1 MKTFLDRFRRKGKG
15 DELSEGVHDLFAET
29 SGGATETK
37 TGAAVTENGVGTH
50 AKPTGI
56 TLTPVPTRPSE
67 DHVRLELGDF
77 LHRIPQNLLRP
88 GPHNVSTELLFNINE
103 LSLLIA
109 NGQTTI
115 NLAEIHRRVPD
126 VFKSEVKVE
135 DRVEIRFPWQKLM
148 HLVKSPAEDPSNAS
162 GITPAAAEALAQK
175 IRSRRPARNTPPI
188 SGSPTTKTPP
198 APPTPAFREPTPE
211 ENAPTEKPGKAN
223 SQQLSWFTKPGAE
236 EPPDALTTP
245 ALPAPVSA
253 ELLAADR
260 EAIAEERDRAVA
272 ELNRTKSDL
281 ASKISQIEEHKQL
294 GSQQAQKTAASIAQR
309 DALQQEVT
317 AKDAQLASLS
327 LEIAALKNSG
337 TEVSGATRQG
347 RDTLLADLA
356 NFRKELAEKNEQIE
370 FHQSMGTKSAE
381 DAAEL
386 AADRDARQSE
396 VAAKTSELEALRGE
410 LQEIRKGGG
419 EKFAA
424 VAEERDSIRAELA
437 RAREELAAKISEVET
452 QKSLADKAA
461 EEFIAA
467 ASERDALQ
475 LALAEKS
482 GHFESLPSEL
492 VSHKKGGTGKVSA
505 IEHERNS
512 LLQKKTKLTEQLAQ
526 ATAGL
531 AAKQKAVVESDL
543 SRKENQR
550 QLEELQKRIAAFES
564 GQRATAQELTR
575 ERETRIKAERSL
587 AAAERARQEA
597 SALIESMRSETK
609 RESDSVTRKR
619 ESEFA
624 RAQKDL
630 QGRIEALTEANKK
643 ALAERD
649 ERTQEIETVRNEAA
663 AAIESIKASVNAE
676 AAQGAPWETRAIA
689 GFEEDIAKYR
699 DRIKALLGERDAAA
713 TTAAAQIEELTHA
726 RDTAALELEKANSAI
741 AKSTSDQAG
750 TIEELRAK
758 AATIEQEKVAIIE
771 DLDQT
776 RKALA
781 ERAELEKSG
790 DSALA
795 DTRRQVAERQQS
807 LDAAASER
815 ADFDKKLEVAASERA
830 ELLASQQSASSET
843 AEKLQAQEKLA
854 GDLRSEIAELK
865 ASIDTTA
872 ADRAGL
878 KQQIDDANARLEQ
891 AKTDYEKQVSE
902 LHTAHESQLESHRAS
917 SGDLAKTVAEH
928 TALVAS
934 LHQQIEESKSA
945 HAHLTGEHGKAHQDL
960 EAAMLLLDQARA
972 DHEAKVASLQAGHTE
987 ALSKHQSAS
996 EELSRIAKEHEQAV
1010 ESFRGEIAGLH
1021 DATKGHESARAQ
1033 LQKDLEAAMA
1043 LLDQARSEHDA
1054 QVAKLQAGHEETL
1067 SKEQAAAEELV
1078 RSVKDQEQAV
1088 AALRGEV
1095 AELQKSAKENES
1107 EGAQLQKKLDAAK
1120 AEAKKTKADFEKQ
1133 LVAARAGYSELHAAH
1148 QVATND
1154 FSAALLAHEGTVA
1167 TLKNEI
1173 QQHLT
1178 VSAADLEKTK
1188 AEHDQQLSAAR
1199 TEQAEVTSKLRA
1211 ATDDFAKA
1219 KTEHASALAALQD
1232 ALSNT
1237 KAGATG
1243 QLESARAAHDELR
1256 AQIAEQER
1264 AFNET
1269 KKELE
1274 NRVADAERATAE
1286 IADRAQSLDTIVRN
1300 RDNALAERDA
1310 DIARLKE
1317 EHETALVA
1325 RGHEHAAGLES
1336 LTAEKD
1342 RQHAALTVE
1351 RAKVVAGLSRER
1363 DDFAAKLADLEQSLT
1378 AQITSLT
1385 EARDEAIRESAAL
1398 AQRLAAFAVES
1409 DGKFA
1414 DLQRLHQEAVSERQ
1428 TLTSQLDAAREEHKA
1443 QSGVFARE
1451 FKGVVKQRDDV
1462 TNALG
1467 TARAD
1472 LAEKS
1477 DALARERANL
1487 AEVESDI
1494 AARFEREVTRM
1505 RRERDVLVRQR
1516 DELHGRISKMVE
1528 EQREMLEEFN
1538 AQTARRSPQPTDV
1551 VQKPH
1556 TERKRTAKESNVIEI
1571 TAADIVPH
1579 HEPDR
1584 GINLPRVRPVLIRPP
1599 NVRIL

>member
-56 TLTPVPTRPSE
+56 TLTPVPARPSE

-198 APPTPAFREPTPE
+198 APPTPAFREPAPE

-327 LEIAALKNSG
+327 VEIAALKNSG

-347 RDTLLADLA
+347 RDTLLGDLA

-482 GHFESLPSEL
+482 GHFESLSSEL

-609 RESDSVTRKR
+609 RESDSATRKR

-649 ERTQEIETVRNEAA
+649 ERTQEIEKVRNEAA
-663 AAIESIKASVNAE
+663 AAVESIKASVNAE

-713 TTAAAQIEELTHA
+713 TTATAQIEELTHA

-781 ERAELEKSG
+781 ERTELEKSG

-795 DTRRQVAERQQS
+795 DTRRQVAELQQS

-815 ADFDKKLEVAASERA
+815 ADFHKKLEVAASERA

-843 AEKLQAQEKLA
+843 AEKLQAQEKMV
-854 GDLRSEIAELK
+854 GDLRSEIAELQ

-878 KQQIDDANARLEQ
+878 KQQIDES
-891 AKTDYEKQVSE
+891 K
-902 LHTAHESQLESHRAS
+902 TAHANLIS
-917 SGDLAKTVAEH
+917 
-928 TALVAS
+928 
-934 LHQQIEESKSA
+934 
-945 HAHLTGEHGKAHQDL
+945 EHG
-960 EAAMLLLDQARA
+960 
-972 DHEAKVASLQAGHTE
+972 
-987 ALSKHQSAS
+987 
-996 EELSRIAKEHEQAV
+996 
-1010 ESFRGEIAGLH
+1010 
-1021 DATKGHESARAQ
+1021 
-1033 LQKDLEAAMA
+1033 KDLEAAIA
-1043 LLDQARSEHDA
+1043 RLDQARSEHDA
-1054 QVAKLQAGHEETL
+1054 QVAKLQAGHEETI
-1067 SKEQAAAEELV
+1067 SKHQSESEEPG

-1088 AALRGEV
+1088 AALCGEV
-1095 AELQKSAKENES
+1095 AELQKAAKENEG
-1107 EGAQLQKKLDAAK
+1107 ERAQLQKKLDAAK
-1120 AEAKKTKADFEKQ
+1120 AED
-1133 LVAARAGYSELHAAH
+1133 SELHAAH

-1154 FSAALLAHEGTVA
+1154 FSAALLAHEGTIA
-1167 TLKNEI
+1167 TLKDER
-1173 QQHLT
+1173 QQHLAA
-1178 VSAADLEKTK
+1178 SAADLDKTK
-1188 AEHDQQLSAAR
+1188 SEHDQQLSAAR
-1199 TEQAEVTSKLRA
+1199 TEHAEVASKLRA

-1232 ALSNT
+1232 ALSNA
-1237 KAGATG
+1237 KADAAGRF
-1243 QLESARAAHDELR
+1243 ESAGTAHDERR

-1264 AFNET
+1264 AFHET

-1274 NRVADAERATAE
+1274 NRIADAERATAE

-1310 DIARLKE
+1310 DIERLKE
-1317 EHETALVA
+1317 EHEAALVA
-1325 RGHEHAAGLES
+1325 RGHEHAAGLDS

-1351 RAKVVAGLSRER
+1351 RAKAMAGLSRER
-1363 DDFAAKLADLEQSLT
+1363 EDFAAKLADLEQSLT
-1378 AQITSLT
+1378 AQITPLT

-1409 DGKFA
+1409 DRKFD

-1428 TLTSQLDAAREEHKA
+1428 TLTSRLDAAREEHKA

-1472 LAEKS
+1472 LAEKTA
-1477 DALARERANL
+1477 ALAREKTNL
-1487 AEVESDI
+1487 AKVESDI

-1505 RRERDVLVRQR
+1505 RRDRDVLVRQR

-1528 EQREMLEEFN
+1528 EQREMLEELN

>member
-56 TLTPVPTRPSE
+56 TLTPVPARPSE

-198 APPTPAFREPTPE
+198 APPTPAFREPAPE

-281 ASKISQIEEHKQL
+281 ASKISQIEQHKQL

-327 LEIAALKNSG
+327 VEIAALKNRG

-347 RDTLLADLA
+347 RDTLLGDLA

-482 GHFESLPSEL
+482 GHFESLSSEL

-543 SRKENQR
+543 SRKESQR

-676 AAQGAPWETRAIA
+676 AAKGAPWETRAIA

-795 DTRRQVAERQQS
+795 DTRRQVAELQQS

-815 ADFDKKLEVAASERA
+815 ADFDKKLEVAARERA

-843 AEKLQAQEKLA
+843 AEKLQAQKKLA
-854 GDLRSEIAELK
+854 DDLRSENAELQ

-878 KQQIDDANARLEQ
+878 HQQIDES
-891 AKTDYEKQVSE
+891 K
-902 LHTAHESQLESHRAS
+902 TAHANLIS
-917 SGDLAKTVAEH
+917 
-928 TALVAS
+928 
-934 LHQQIEESKSA
+934 
-945 HAHLTGEHGKAHQDL
+945 EHG
-960 EAAMLLLDQARA
+960 
-972 DHEAKVASLQAGHTE
+972 
-987 ALSKHQSAS
+987 
-996 EELSRIAKEHEQAV
+996 
-1010 ESFRGEIAGLH
+1010 
-1021 DATKGHESARAQ
+1021 
-1033 LQKDLEAAMA
+1033 KDLEAAMVR
-1043 LLDQARSEHDA
+1043 LDQARSEHDA
-1054 QVAKLQAGHEETL
+1054 QVAKLRAGHEETI
-1067 SKEQAAAEELV
+1067 SKHQSESEEPG

-1088 AALRGEV
+1088 AALCGEV
-1095 AELQKSAKENES
+1095 AELQKAAKENEG
-1107 EGAQLQKKLDAAK
+1107 ERAQLQKKLDAAK
-1120 AEAKKTKADFEKQ
+1120 AED
-1133 LVAARAGYSELHAAH
+1133 SELHAAH

-1154 FSAALLAHEGTVA
+1154 FSVALLAHEGTIA
-1167 TLKNEI
+1167 TLKDER

-1178 VSAADLEKTK
+1178 ASAADLDKTK
-1188 AEHDQQLSAAR
+1188 SEHDQQLSAAR
-1199 TEQAEVTSKLRA
+1199 TEHAEVASKLRA

-1232 ALSNT
+1232 ALSNAQADA
-1237 KAGATG
+1237 AGRF
-1243 QLESARAAHDELR
+1243 ESDHTAHDERR

-1274 NRVADAERATAE
+1274 NRIADAERATAE

-1310 DIARLKE
+1310 ERDADIERLKE
-1317 EHETALVA
+1317 EHEAALVA
-1325 RGHEHAAGLES
+1325 RGHEHAAGLDS

-1351 RAKVVAGLSRER
+1351 RAKAMAGLSRER
-1363 DDFAAKLADLEQSLT
+1363 EDFAAKLADLEQSLT

-1385 EARDEAIRESAAL
+1385 EARDESIRESAAL

-1409 DGKFA
+1409 DRKFD

-1428 TLTSQLDAAREEHKA
+1428 TLTSRLDAAREEHKA

-1472 LAEKS
+1472 LAEKTA
-1477 DALARERANL
+1477 ALAREKTNL
-1487 AEVESDI
+1487 AKVESDI

-1505 RRERDVLVRQR
+1505 RRDRDVLVRQR

-1528 EQREMLEEFN
+1528 EQREMLEELN

>member
-56 TLTPVPTRPSE
+56 TLTPVPARPSE

-198 APPTPAFREPTPE
+198 APPTPAFREPAPE

-327 LEIAALKNSG
+327 VEIAALKNRG

-347 RDTLLADLA
+347 RDTLLGDLA

-482 GHFESLPSEL
+482 GHFESLSSEL

-676 AAQGAPWETRAIA
+676 AAKGAPWETRAIA

-795 DTRRQVAERQQS
+795 DTRRQVAELQQS

-830 ELLASQQSASSET
+830 ELLASQQSSSSET
-843 AEKLQAQEKLA
+843 AEKLQAQEKLV

-878 KQQIDDANARLEQ
+878 KQQIDDANAQLEQ

-917 SGDLAKTVAEH
+917 SGDLAKTIAEH
-928 TALVAS
+928 TALVAG
-934 LHQQIEESKSA
+934 LHQQIDESKTA
-945 HAHLTGEHGKAHQDL
+945 HANLISEHG
-960 EAAMLLLDQARA
+960 
-972 DHEAKVASLQAGHTE
+972 
-987 ALSKHQSAS
+987 
-996 EELSRIAKEHEQAV
+996 
-1010 ESFRGEIAGLH
+1010 
-1021 DATKGHESARAQ
+1021 
-1033 LQKDLEAAMA
+1033 KDLEAAMA
-1043 LLDQARSEHDA
+1043 RLDQARSEHDA
-1054 QVAKLQAGHEETL
+1054 QVAKLQAGHEETI
-1067 SKEQAAAEELV
+1067 SKHQSESEEPE

-1088 AALRGEV
+1088 AALCGEV
-1095 AELQKSAKENES
+1095 AELQKAAKENEG
-1107 EGAQLQKKLDAAK
+1107 ERAQLQKKLDAAK
-1120 AEAKKTKADFEKQ
+1120 AED
-1133 LVAARAGYSELHAAH
+1133 SELHAAH

-1154 FSAALLAHEGTVA
+1154 FSTALLAHEGTIA
-1167 TLKNEI
+1167 TLKDER
-1173 QQHLT
+1173 QQHLAA
-1178 VSAADLEKTK
+1178 SAADLDKTK
-1188 AEHDQQLSAAR
+1188 SEHDQQLSAAR
-1199 TEQAEVTSKLRA
+1199 TEHAEVTSELRA

-1232 ALSNT
+1232 ALSNAQADA
-1237 KAGATG
+1237 AGRF
-1243 QLESARAAHDELR
+1243 ESDRTAHDERR

-1264 AFNET
+1264 AFHET

-1274 NRVADAERATAE
+1274 NRIADAERATAE

-1310 DIARLKE
+1310 DIERLKE
-1317 EHETALVA
+1317 EHEAALVA
-1325 RGHEHAAGLES
+1325 RGHEHAAGLDS

-1351 RAKVVAGLSRER
+1351 RAKAMAGLSRER
-1363 DDFAAKLADLEQSLT
+1363 EDFAAKLADLEQSLT
-1378 AQITSLT
+1378 AQITPLT

-1409 DGKFA
+1409 DRKFD

-1428 TLTSQLDAAREEHKA
+1428 TLTSRLDAAREEHKA

-1472 LAEKS
+1472 LAEKTA
-1477 DALARERANL
+1477 ALAREKTNL
-1487 AEVESDI
+1487 AKVESDI

-1505 RRERDVLVRQR
+1505 RRDRDVLVRQR

-1528 EQREMLEEFN
+1528 EQREMLEELN

-1556 TERKRTAKESNVIEI
+1556 TERKRAAKESNVIEI